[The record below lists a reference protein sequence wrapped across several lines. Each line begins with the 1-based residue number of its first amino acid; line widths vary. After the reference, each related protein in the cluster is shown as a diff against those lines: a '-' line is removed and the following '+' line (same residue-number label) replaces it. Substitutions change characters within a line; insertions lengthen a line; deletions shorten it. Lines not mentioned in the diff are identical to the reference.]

1 MLLSFRQYLTFLCY
15 YCIGCSLMFFPEIA
29 LYALDVYYNQTY
41 GSSTAGSKADTV
53 DNSSGANAYNNLY
66 SSTSQ
71 KYSIYGDYPPYYD
84 YFHGTYRKFSPNWK
98 NLDRILDWIEIAS
111 ET

>member
-1 MLLSFRQYLTFLCY
+1 
-15 YCIGCSLMFFPEIA
+15 MFFPEIA

-84 YFHGTYRKFSPNWK
+84 YFHGTYRKFTGNMLVLQK
-98 NLDRILDWIEIAS
+98 LIETYGNFVITCITVITVITCIS
-111 ET
+111 RNYKKLFF